1 MVNTVRDIQVGYKKY
16 KDNYPALFWGAFVL
30 LPIALISL
38 AIQLNVRGYRF
49 WDMIIGI
56 ILGLAAIYPLTKL
69 AVVGG
74 VFSAGVAGKLLDGK
88 PDNLKEVAVGGMDTM
103 RQFYKLVLY
112 LFVLLQT
119 IFTGLSLKR
128 FESAGSAYVAAFS
141 LVMFALVFYLV
152 VQTGKRFSQF
162 LLIFWAVLAVYSMG
176 MAWFMPSYFEDDVT
190 YEMRHAKMRAEA
202 DADAA
207 RAAVLTEKVRSG
219 EKLTM
224 EEEVE
229 WGDIEQRQAERS
241 LPETLRSH
249 IEPFVGDWTITNLRP
264 YLIKEIRVP
273 EGWYRATVSAGA
285 IPVGQGSYELEG
297 RILIN
302 GKPSGERIYIGANQS
317 AKMTYTFAGPMAGS
331 DLEVARSVHITF
343 TPAP

>member
-1 MVNTVRDIQVGYKKY
+1 MSTENNINERYSSYKKG
-16 KDNYPALFWGAFVL
+16 YPIVFWGTVIGL
-30 LPIALISL
+30 IALV
-38 AIQLNVRGYRF
+38 AIAVQLNVHGHRF

-56 ILGLAAIYPLTKL
+56 ILGLMAIYPLTKL
-69 AVVGG
+69 AVMGG

-88 PDNLKEVAVGGMDTM
+88 PDNLKEVATAGLDSM
-103 RQFYKLVLY
+103 RQFYRLVLY

-119 IFTGLSLKR
+119 VFTGLSLKR
-128 FESAGSAYVAAFS
+128 FESAGSAYVAVFS
-141 LVMFALVFYLV
+141 LVMFAIVFYLL
-152 VQTGKRFSQF
+152 VQTGKRFGQF
-162 LLIFWAVLAVYSMG
+162 LLIFWAALAVYSMG

-202 DADAA
+202 DADTA

-219 EKLTM
+219 EKLTR
-224 EEEVE
+224 EDRLELNA
-229 WGDIEQRQAERS
+229 IEQRQAERS
-241 LPETLRSH
+241 LPESIRNHVET
-249 IEPFVGDWTITNLRP
+249 FTGDWTITNLRP